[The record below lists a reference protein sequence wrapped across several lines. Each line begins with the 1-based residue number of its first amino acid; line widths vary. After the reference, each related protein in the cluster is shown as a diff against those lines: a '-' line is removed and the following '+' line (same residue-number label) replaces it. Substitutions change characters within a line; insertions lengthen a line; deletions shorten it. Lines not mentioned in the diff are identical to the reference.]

1 MLEWLSFEREMQD
14 LGLRRF
20 EAIQYEVVLGT
31 PPTNRSSSD
40 YIRWVQN
47 ALNLVMRL
55 GLTVDGKMGPQT
67 KSAIKRF
74 QQQQR
79 LVADGIFGPKTEA
92 AIRIVLSK
100 RIETPI
106 RLPPGGEGE
115 QLWILDHFE
124 FAKATLTNAHKG
136 EIRAI
141 SEFIKT
147 RQGTPNQVRY
157 IDIIGHTD
165 PVGSIAD
172 NYRLGCLR
180 AWAVAKQLKQDLGW
194 PLNTKFAFRIASL
207 GEMRPVPP
215 GCGDARKVPGN
226 NVQPVPC
233 DDASSRRVEVSLY
246 STKPG
251 ALPNEAKRCDLPGSK
266 KKPPD
271 KTPPDKT
278 PPDKTPPDKRKQ
290 CDWEREV
297 DWDEKFARNFDTCC
311 ADFHRQRTLCDWARG
326 IPEICRLTPQQFE
339 DRVDACVHGNVFTEV
354 VAETGIVGGIGE
366 CQPAAIVA
374 KRYAEW
380 KGNRKCW

>member
-1 MLEWLSFEREMQD
+1 MRDRLSFEKEMQD
-14 LGLRRF
+14 LGLRGF
-20 EAIQYEVVLGT
+20 ESTQYEVVLGT

-47 ALNLVMRL
+47 ALNRVMGLR
-55 GLTVDGKMGPQT
+55 LTVDGKMGPQT
-67 KSAIKRF
+67 QSAIKRF

-79 LVADGIFGPKTEA
+79 LVADSIVGPKTEA

-106 RLPPGGEGE
+106 RIPPKREGE
-115 QLWILDHFE
+115 QLWVLDHFE
-124 FAKATLTNAHKG
+124 FAKATLTNAHKD

-141 SEFIKT
+141 SGFIKT

-165 PVGSIAD
+165 PVGSNAD

-180 AWAVAKQLKQDLGW
+180 AWSVTKQLKQDLGW
-194 PLNTKFAFRIASL
+194 PLNTKLAFRIASL

-226 NVQPVPC
+226 NVQSVPC

-271 KTPPDKT
+271 TTPPDDKT
-278 PPDKTPPDKRKQ
+278 PPNKRKQ
-290 CDWEREV
+290 CDWESEV
-297 DWDEKFARNFDTCC
+297 NWDDKFARHFDTCC
-311 ADFHRQRTLCDWARG
+311 AELHAFRTGCPMAHDL
-326 IPEICRLTPQQFE
+326 PEICRLTPRQFE
-339 DRVDACVHGNVFTEV
+339 DRVDECVRRNVFTEV